1 MPACNTRK
9 RNSFVLKMCINETE
23 ELCNRINGGVLMK
36 ADLDFRQRDHSQLC
50 QETGETG
57 MR

>member
-9 RNSFVLKMCINETE
+9 RNSFVLKICINETE
-23 ELCNRINGGVLMK
+23 ELCKRINDGVLMK
-36 ADLDFRQRDHSQLC
+36 ADFDFRRRDHSQLYH
-50 QETGETG
+50 EMGETG